1 MNLTE
6 LSVVF
11 EKLFNKLG
19 NKYLT
24 RNFITEPFE
33 FNVKVRYG
41 TDQEYHDYIVEVYS
55 NPPMPNT
62 FKYRPEIIKR
72 DNKVAEAAD
81 ISVINSEFKK
91 LYDYVKSDNRY
102 YGIKFM
108 NVIKK
113 GEF

>member
-24 RNFITEPFE
+24 RTFITEPFE

-55 NPPMPNT
+55 NPPMLNT
-62 FKYRPEIIKR
+62 FKYRPE
-72 DNKVAEAAD
+72 VAEKKEAEGAH
-81 ISVINSEFKK
+81 ISIIDSEFRK
-91 LYDYVKSDNRY
+91 LYDYVKSDNRFY
-102 YGIKFM
+102 AIKFM
-108 NVIKK
+108 NVLKK